1 MGKKSE
7 IFYLPTLKV
16 TKSRVHLHATL
27 TMRAWH
33 SKMSYWRREKR
44 LRKATV
50 TFTQCRAEWLLLMT
64 ATGGVEC
71 VYLRV
76 CVFMQEWVTIFP
88 CLSVFVFLCLL
99 LWGRQS
105 ELLFFW
111 MYVSVP
117 VCGSVC
123 VPRKGTEAKKNNT
136 PIWVKEGDVL
146 EHALTCHIVFVT
158 FEGRAPRSPLCL
170 DPAELS
176 SVVLLQSHNSHH
188 LWDCGAADQWP
199 SATPL
204 ALL

>member
-1 MGKKSE
+1 
-7 IFYLPTLKV
+7 
-16 TKSRVHLHATL
+16 
-27 TMRAWH
+27 MRAWH

-76 CVFMQEWVTIFP
+76 CVFMQEWVTI
-88 CLSVFVFLCLL
+88 S
-99 LWGRQS
+99 
-105 ELLFFW
+105 LFECIC
-111 MYVSVP
+111 VSVSAFVRKTEWTP
-117 VCGSVC
+117 FFFDVC
-123 VPRKGTEAKKNNT
+123 VCSSVWECLCTKERNRSKKNNT

-170 DPAELS
+170 DPAELG

>member
-1 MGKKSE
+1 
-7 IFYLPTLKV
+7 
-16 TKSRVHLHATL
+16 
-27 TMRAWH
+27 
-33 SKMSYWRREKR
+33 
-44 LRKATV
+44 
-50 TFTQCRAEWLLLMT
+50 MT

-170 DPAELS
+170 DPAELG